1 LFAQNQD
8 TSVTKNYERVLRE
21 IDSLKTVIDSLH
33 IKIDLISNKIGETNP
48 FDSLLTNLEEEKDTS
63 FIPDDQ
69 RSRRKQ
75 LDALLEY
82 ISQRPGQLFFNGQA
96 NAILQGN
103 LQRQE
108 RYSTG
113 VGSINL
119 FASSSFGSGTI

>member
-1 LFAQNQD
+1 MNFYFKLFLTLNLIGSTNFLFAQNQD

-63 FIPDDQ
+63 FIPEDQ

-82 ISQRPGQLFFNGQA
+82 ISQRP
-96 NAILQGN
+96 
-103 LQRQE
+103 
-108 RYSTG
+108 
-113 VGSINL
+113 
-119 FASSSFGSGTI
+119 